1 MKEEN
6 LQESEILI
14 TMEDGQ
20 QSNCGSFGNP
30 LDEKAEALFVKVK
43 RNPLVALIVAT
54 SVGYIMAKILD

>member
-6 LQESEILI
+6 LQESELLI
-14 TMEDGQ
+14 TVEENKQ
-20 QSNCGSFGNP
+20 QNGSSFGNP

-54 SVGYIMAKILD
+54 SIGYIMAKIVD